1 MVNILSCQYYGNII
15 TSHTVWTL
23 SWINLIKSWALRK
36 SEKRKFLFDPKLG
49 QLENRV
55 LVQKQRHLFWFEPTR
70 HEFCKIN
77 GDRRF

>member
-1 MVNILSCQYYGNII
+1 MAR
-15 TSHTVWTL
+15 TVWTL

-36 SEKRKFLFDPKLG
+36 SEERNFLFDPKLG

-77 GDRRF
+77 GDREF